1 MADVCIIFVQLRRV
15 NAMGK
20 RNWKVK
26 RTEGELKEV
35 WKKERKGGE
44 QKYRIKNER
53 TIELRE
59 IELDK

>member
-1 MADVCIIFVQLRRV
+1 
-15 NAMGK
+15 MGK

>member
-44 QKYRIKNER
+44 QKYRIK
-53 TIELRE
+53 
-59 IELDK
+59 K